1 MNEFL
6 KTALSVSTP
15 RGLAALSCTLIFLIG
30 LAIIRAKVIPAL
42 TPSAGAKL
50 LKRMVDWLGALAI
63 VVVLIYGANTLLP
76 FWSHQEAPPK
86 SEPATPISSTP
97 LPQPTIDIATLKNLT
112 YVLDGEKITL
122 RDGKRE
128 FGSPD
133 MGDSAPDVV
142 PAYVYLT
149 DWAFGDI
156 TGDGSNG
163 AVAVLQKTDGGSGIY
178 YYLVPVTSNGGKIQS
193 STNGYT
199 LGDRL
204 AFKSIEINSGHVNLD
219 VLMHR
224 DSDPGAQPSWFRHL
238 DLAYVNGKLV
248 CQTKPC
254 SEIDEQIQGSALPP
268 LPAQSIAMDAIP
280 SFDCGKAKS
289 ATALAIC
296 NDEQL
301 RELDGVLGNTY
312 HLILA
317 KAAPNDRPAIRTDEQ
332 RWITE
337 RDSRCASD
345 SDCIRSYLQARQ
357 NLLST
362 RL

>member
-6 KTALSVSTP
+6 KTALSVSNP
-15 RGLAALSCTLIFLIG
+15 RGLAALSCTLIFLVG
-30 LAIIRAKVIPAL
+30 LAILRAKVIPAL
-42 TPSAGAKL
+42 TPGAGAKL
-50 LKRMVDWLGALAI
+50 LKRLVDWLGVLAI
-63 VVVLIYGANTLLP
+63 IVVLIYGANTLLP

-86 SEPATPISSTP
+86 PERAAPISSTP
-97 LPQPTIDIATLKNLT
+97 LPRPTIDVATLKNLT

-133 MGDSAPDVV
+133 IGDRASDVV
-142 PAYVYLT
+142 PAFVYLT

-178 YYLVPVTSNGGKIQS
+178 YYLVPVTSSGGKIQS
-193 STNGYT
+193 STDGYT

-204 AFKSIEINSGHVNLD
+204 EFKSIEINSGHVNLA

-254 SEIDEQIQGSALPP
+254 SELDEQAQGSALPP
-268 LPAQSIAMDAIP
+268 LPARDALP
-280 SFDCGKAKS
+280 SYDCGKAKS
-289 ATALAIC
+289 ATERAIC

-312 HLILA
+312 RLILA
-317 KAAPNDRPAIRTDEQ
+317 KATADDRLAIRADEQ
-332 RWITE
+332 RWIAE
-337 RDSRCASD
+337 RDARCAND